1 VGIHGPARWVKWLGS
16 LVNTFDSSDG
26 CVGLAR
32 DAEMQRIAEWVR
44 SSAVRRIEL
53 R

>member
-1 VGIHGPARWVKWLGS
+1 VKWLGG
-16 LVNTFDSSDG
+16 LVNTFDLSDG

-32 DAEMQRIAEWVR
+32 DAEIERIATWVR
-44 SSAVRRIEL
+44 EASARTIEL